1 MKTEHIKMN
10 QSGLL
15 PQVTDF
21 PRDFLDLPPVIEEL
35 SPMELA
41 ASFRKQIVHY
51 PAYTQ
56 AIKAVERCHRMG
68 RVGLEEPDCLLITG
82 VSGAGKSTIRKQ
94 YAARFPRYEDPDR
107 TRIPVLHLQLPA
119 QPTIKNVA
127 ERILLELGDPFA
139 ERSSAE
145 SKTARIITLLRECR
159 TELVILDEFQH
170 FVDSARGKVD
180 YLVADWLKQIIN
192 ATRIPFILM
201 GLPRCQQI
209 LVVNEQLRRRF
220 NRKISIRPFG
230 IKTKREAEQFIGLL
244 KTLESTVPLPE
255 PSCLSSSNLIKPI
268 YYATAGLID
277 FLIKLV
283 GTATE
288 LAAEDDARS
297 LDAGYLSKAFE
308 TVILPGCTD
317 EMNPF
322 SEKFVQRTLNREGEP
337 FHGYL

>member
-1 MKTEHIKMN
+1 MKPEHVL
-10 QSGLL
+10 SSPSSLF

-21 PRDFLDLPPVIEEL
+21 PRNFLDLPQADEKP
-35 SPMELA
+35 SPLELA
-41 ASFRKQIVHY
+41 ASFRKQIVNY
-51 PAYTQ
+51 PAYAH
-56 AIKAVERCHRMG
+56 AIRAVERCHKMG
-68 RVGLEEPDCLLITG
+68 KAGLDEPDCLLITG

-107 TRIPVLHLQLPA
+107 TRIPVLHLQLPS

-127 ERILLELGDPFA
+127 ERMLLEMGDPFA
-139 ERSSAE
+139 DRSTAE

-159 TELVILDEFQH
+159 TELIILDEFQH

-180 YLVADWLKQIIN
+180 YVVADWLKQIIN
-192 ATRIPFILM
+192 ATRIPFVLM
-201 GLPRCQQI
+201 GLPRCEQI

-220 NRKISIRPFG
+220 NRKIIIRPFG

-244 KTLESTVPLPE
+244 KTLESTVPLPK

-288 LAAEDDARS
+288 LAAEDGAQC
-297 LDAGYLSKAFE
+297 LDIDYLSKAFE
-308 TVILPGCTD
+308 TVILPGCSD

-322 SEKFVQRTLNREGEP
+322 CEDFVQRILNREGEP
-337 FHGYL
+337 FHGYR

>member
-1 MKTEHIKMN
+1 MKTEHITTN

-21 PRDFLDLPPVIEEL
+21 PRDFLDLPKVVEEP
-35 SPMELA
+35 SPLELA

-51 PAYTQ
+51 PAYTH

-68 RVGLEEPDCLLITG
+68 KVGLEEPDCLLITG

-127 ERILLELGDPFA
+127 ERIL
-139 ERSSAE
+139 
-145 SKTARIITLLRECR
+145 TLLRECR

-244 KTLESTVPLPE
+244 KTLEATVPLPQR
-255 PSCLSSSNLIKPI
+255 SCLSSSNLIKPI

-308 TVILPGCTD
+308 TVILPGCID

-322 SEKFVQRTLNREGEP
+322 SEDFVQRILNREGEP
-337 FHGYL
+337 FHGYH